1 MEPQMFRDLTDYR
14 VRREPPPR
22 RPKVSLT
29 AGQQIILAYALLFE
43 LFFLFV
49 APICGASIIDACLA
63 VARSF

>member
-1 MEPQMFRDLTDYR
+1 MYRDLSDYR
-14 VRREPPPR
+14 IRREPPPR

-29 AGQQIILAYALLFE
+29 ARQQKILTYALMFE

-63 VARSF
+63 IARSL